1 MKQEKRFLIQVHLL
15 KNKIIILITN
25 YNSKIAEIKDKIP
38 SITGLVTNA
47 ALTAVENKITD
58 ISGLVKKERIMMQKL
73 VKLKVNIL
81 LQQIIINSQ
90 KALIIIVLKAKL

>member
-1 MKQEKRFLIQVHLL
+1 MHLL
-15 KNKIIILITN
+15 KNIIIIIITN

-47 ALTAVENKITD
+47 ALTAVENEITD
-58 ISGLVKKERIMMQKL
+58 ISSLVKKKRIMMQKL

-81 LQQIIINSQ
+81 LQLIIINSQ
-90 KALIIIVLKAKL
+90 KALMIIILKAKL

>member
-1 MKQEKRFLIQVHLL
+1 MHLL

-58 ISGLVKKERIMMQKL
+58 ISCLVKKERIMMQKL